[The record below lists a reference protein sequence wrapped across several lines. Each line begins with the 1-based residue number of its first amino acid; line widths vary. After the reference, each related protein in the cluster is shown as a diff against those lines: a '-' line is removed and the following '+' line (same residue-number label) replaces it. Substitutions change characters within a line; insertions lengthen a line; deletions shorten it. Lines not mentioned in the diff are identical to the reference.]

1 MQRNLLGLDP
11 NSILTWLKEVILK
24 KCIYNYMIYYLVIPN
39 LYDFNLKIVPML
51 LHVPSHTNNWNKYKL
66 HISPLNSYYLVSSR

>member
-24 KCIYNYMIYYLVIPN
+24 KLIYNYMIYYLVIPN
-39 LYDFNLKIVPML
+39 MYDFN
-51 LHVPSHTNNWNKYKL
+51 
-66 HISPLNSYYLVSSR
+66 